1 MGIRQALK
9 YMKLEEPAEGVAVV
23 SFARSEF
30 KNAVHE
36 PMLDEM
42 LLVLDEIA
50 AGYPDRYRAVVLRGE
65 GDNFLAGGDLEAFRG
80 ILTEPRH
87 AVNSFIARYHQWSLA
102 WDALPMPTI
111 ASLHGPLVGGA
122 TAMSSQCDFRYA
134 AANTVMHFNFMQIGL
149 VPDMGAH
156 FILPSLVGEA
166 RAFELLMA
174 GEPVTADE
182 GYRLGLFTK
191 VLPTREETDAVAL
204 ARATKIAQVPAEI
217 VRQSK
222 QLLRNAKNSSLAET
236 IASEVI
242 YQTDHF
248 LDPAFAEKIAA
259 FFNKRSPKQN

>member
-1 MGIRQALK
+1 MGLQQSLK
-9 YMKLEEPAEGVAVV
+9 YMKLEQPAEGVAVV

-42 LLVLDEIA
+42 LHVIDEIV
-50 AGYPDRYRAVVLRGE
+50 AGYPARYRAVVLRGE

-80 ILTEPRH
+80 ILVAPRH

-111 ASLHGPLVGGA
+111 VALHGPVVGGG
-122 TAMSSQCDFRYA
+122 TAMSSQCDIRYA

-149 VPDMGAH
+149 IPDMGAH
-156 FILPSLVGEA
+156 FILPQLVGEG

-174 GEPVTADE
+174 GEPVKADE

-191 VLPTREETDAVAL
+191 VFATREETDATAI
-204 ARATKIAQVPAEI
+204 ARATAIALVPAEV

-222 QLLRNAKNSSLAET
+222 QLIRASRSSSLAET
-236 IASEVI
+236 IANEVM
-242 YQTDHF
+242 YQTDRF
-248 LDPAFAEKIAA
+248 LDPIFAAKIAA
-259 FFNKRSPKQN
+259 FFAKRSPKQN